1 MASAKEGNGAPTKK
15 TALHDLYELQGL
27 SPWYDNLC
35 RPVTDLLPLIASGV
49 RGVTSNPTV
58 ILHFHLFCVYC
69 MITHIFVPSQNHTP
83 NPVLNTMQIF
93 QKAISSSSAYDDQ
106 FKQLITAGKDA
117 ESAYW
122 ELVIKDIQDAC
133 KLFEPIYN
141 ETDGADGYV
150 SVEVSPRLA
159 NDTQGT
165 AEAAKWLHKVVNR
178 PNVYIKIPAT
188 AECVPSIREVISN
201 GISVNVTVS
210 AEFCLATASL
220 WYCCCKTMSCRTA
233 VKLIDHKFI
242 AVPAAYFLYCKI

>member
-1 MASAKEGNGAPTKK
+1 M
-15 TALHDLYELQGL
+15 
-27 SPWYDNLC
+27 YDH
-35 RPVTDLLPLIASGV
+35 S
-49 RGVTSNPTV
+49 
-58 ILHFHLFCVYC
+58 
-69 MITHIFVPSQNHTP
+69 HICTFTP
-83 NPVLNTMQIF
+83 NSVLDTLQIF

-106 FKQLITAGKDA
+106 FKQLISAGKDA

-165 AEAAKWLHKVVNR
+165 VEAAKWLHKVVNR

-210 AEFCLATASL
+210 AKFCLAT
-220 WYCCCKTMSCRTA
+220 
-233 VKLIDHKFI
+233 D
-242 AVPAAYFLYCKI
+242 FL